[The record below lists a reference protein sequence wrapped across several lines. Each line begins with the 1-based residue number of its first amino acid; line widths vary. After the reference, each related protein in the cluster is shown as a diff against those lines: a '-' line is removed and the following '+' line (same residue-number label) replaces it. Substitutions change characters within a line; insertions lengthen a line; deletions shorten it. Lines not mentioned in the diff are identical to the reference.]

1 VDAPQTQGVSAMK
14 SGRRSWGLGFYFA
27 ISFLG
32 LSTLAAITGP
42 LWLPDP
48 SPLADE
54 ICLPLARMSPG
65 TRVEFLRYAPDKLGN
80 GTMLPLTS
88 WKQGKDSMEVTLF
101 NGEASSGTQAVYA
114 LRDLVPTAKG
124 GFIHSRRYW
133 LGTDKSGADMLS
145 RLVTGGRIS
154 LGVGFCAVLISM
166 CIGITAGLA
175 AGYYGGWADKLLT
188 WLMGVMWSIPSML
201 LALAVSFAL
210 GKGFIPILL
219 AIGLSTWVDVARM
232 VRGQVLSLRE
242 REYVLAA
249 KVLGLSDLRIMLRH
263 ILPNLKGILLI
274 VATSNFASAILL
286 EAGLSFL
293 GLGIPP
299 PAPSWGG
306 MVRDH
311 YGMIVSGPV
320 YLALLPGLMIMA
332 SVMSFHLIS
341 ARLRV

>member
-1 VDAPQTQGVSAMK
+1 
-14 SGRRSWGLGFYFA
+14 
-27 ISFLG
+27 
-32 LSTLAAITGP
+32 
-42 LWLPDP
+42 
-48 SPLADE
+48 
-54 ICLPLARMSPG
+54 
-65 TRVEFLRYAPDKLGN
+65 
-80 GTMLPLTS
+80 
-88 WKQGKDSMEVTLF
+88 
-101 NGEASSGTQAVYA
+101 
-114 LRDLVPTAKG
+114 
-124 GFIHSRRYW
+124 
-133 LGTDKSGADMLS
+133 
-145 RLVTGGRIS
+145 
-154 LGVGFCAVLISM
+154 
-166 CIGITAGLA
+166 
-175 AGYYGGWADKLLT
+175 
-188 WLMGVMWSIPSML
+188 
-201 LALAVSFAL
+201 
-210 GKGFIPILL
+210 
-219 AIGLSTWVDVARM
+219 M

>member
-1 VDAPQTQGVSAMK
+1 MTSG
-14 SGRRSWGLGFYFA
+14 GRRFGIGFYLA
-27 ISFLG
+27 VSFLG
-32 LSTLAAITGP
+32 LSTLAAITGQ

-48 SPLADE
+48 SPMADE
-54 ICLPLARMSPG
+54 ICLPLARISPG
-65 TRVEFLRYAPDKLGN
+65 TRVEFIRYAPASAGN
-80 GTMLPLTS
+80 SEGSGSILPIAS
-88 WKQGKDSMEVTLF
+88 WKQDQDSVKVDLF
-101 NGEASSGTQAVYA
+101 NGEGSQTTPAAYAV
-114 LRDLVPTAKG
+114 RDLIPASNGSLVHT
-124 GFIHSRRYW
+124 RRYW
-133 LGTDKSGADMLS
+133 LGTDKSGGDMLS

-154 LGVGFCAVLISM
+154 LGVGCCAVLISM
-166 CIGITAGLA
+166 FIGISAGLS
-175 AGYYGGWADKLLT
+175 AGYYGGRADRILT

-210 GKGFIPILL
+210 GKGFVPILI

-263 ILPNLKGILLI
+263 ILPNLRGILLI

-320 YLALLPGLMIMA
+320 YLALLPGLTIMA

-341 ARLRV
+341 TALRDP